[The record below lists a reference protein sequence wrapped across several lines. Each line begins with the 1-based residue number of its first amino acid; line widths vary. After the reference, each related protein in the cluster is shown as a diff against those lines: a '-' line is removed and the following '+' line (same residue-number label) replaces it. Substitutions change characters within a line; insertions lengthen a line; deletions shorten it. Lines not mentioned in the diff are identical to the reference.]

1 MLVSKKKPTSKRV
14 LGNKRGEEKRKR
26 ERQPKGRNEP
36 DFLDEDGTELA
47 SEVLG
52 ADAVLEVLAGE
63 DSLLGVLD
71 VASGLASD
79 ESLDAARDHY
89 PSHHCEGLL
98 QIPVPNPNPN
108 PSKPLHLMLLL
119 LDRHRAAA
127 AAPAEEGRRLP

>member
-1 MLVSKKKPTSKRV
+1 M
-14 LGNKRGEEKRKR
+14 
-26 ERQPKGRNEP
+26 
-36 DFLDEDGTELA
+36 
-47 SEVLG
+47 
-52 ADAVLEVLAGE
+52 LEVLAGE

-119 LDRHRAAA
+119 LDRHRAGAG